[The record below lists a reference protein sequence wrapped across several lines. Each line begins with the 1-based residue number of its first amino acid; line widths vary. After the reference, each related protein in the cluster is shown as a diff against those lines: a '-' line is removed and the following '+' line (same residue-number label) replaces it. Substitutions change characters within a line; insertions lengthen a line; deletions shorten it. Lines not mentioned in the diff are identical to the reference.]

1 MISKLTSSSVHIV
14 TNSFSPPYIGNN
26 GQSAGNM
33 RFNTMTQQMEVFDG
47 NAWQVISQNITVDLS
62 WTAEEAIRWAHEKM
76 SEERNLKE
84 RMEKHPGLKDA
95 YEKFQ
100 IMDILTKEEAKH
112 ESQWA

>member
-1 MISKLTSSSVHIV
+1 MINNLSITSPHF
-14 TNSFSPPYIGNN
+14 TNSSYSTPYIGNN

-47 NAWQVISQNITVDLS
+47 NMWINISQNVTVGMT
-62 WTAEEAIRWAHEKM
+62 WTAEEAIRWATEKM
-76 SEERNLKE
+76 EEERALKQ

-100 IMDILTKEEAKH
+100 IMDILTKED
-112 ESQWA
+112 ESQRT